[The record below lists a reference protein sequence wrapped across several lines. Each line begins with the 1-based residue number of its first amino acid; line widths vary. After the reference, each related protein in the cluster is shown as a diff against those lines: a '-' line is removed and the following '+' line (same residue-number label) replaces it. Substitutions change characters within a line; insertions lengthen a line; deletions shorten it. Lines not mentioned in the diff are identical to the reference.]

1 MRKFNRRRPN
11 ERTQRSRYHS
21 RYEKLRN
28 GEDFLFR
35 FAKELDISLEKE
47 VDPAIETV
55 VCDNGEIQIDYQ
67 YSQMY
72 DIVLCKKA
80 TPGYTVKCLRS
91 YDGSST
97 NICEIK
103 DFHFMPY
110 DKDTLVGAILYDLK
124 KNKMISYISELSD
137 EDDDY
142 YE

>member
-1 MRKFNRRRPN
+1 MRNFNRRIPS
-11 ERTQRSRYHS
+11 ERTQHTRYHS

-35 FAKELDISLEKE
+35 FAKELDRSLEKE

-55 VCDNGEIQIDYQ
+55 VCDNGEIQIDCQ

-72 DIVLCKKA
+72 DIVLYKKA

-91 YDGSST
+91 YDGSSK

-103 DFHFMPY
+103 DFHFMTY
-110 DKDTLVGAILYDLK
+110 DKDTLVGAIINDLR
-124 KNKMISYISELSD
+124 KNKMISYITELSD

-142 YE
+142 HE

>member
-1 MRKFNRRRPN
+1 MRNFTHRKHN
-11 ERTQRSRYHS
+11 ERTQRTPYHS
-21 RYEKLRN
+21 RCEKLRN

-35 FAKELDISLEKE
+35 FAKELDSSLEEE

-55 VCDNGEIQIDYQ
+55 VCDNGEIQIDCQ

-72 DIVLCKKA
+72 DIVLYKKA

-91 YDGSST
+91 YDGSSK

-110 DKDTLVGAILYDLK
+110 DKDTLVEAILNDLK
-124 KNKMISYISELSD
+124 KNKMISYITELSD

>member
-1 MRKFNRRRPN
+1 MRNFNRRKPN
-11 ERTQRSRYHS
+11 EMTQRTRYHS

-35 FAKELDISLEKE
+35 FAKELDRSLEKE
-47 VDPAIETV
+47 VDPEIETI
-55 VCDNGEIQIDYQ
+55 VCDNGEIQIDYH

-72 DIVLCKKA
+72 DIMLCKKA

-103 DFHFMPY
+103 NFHFMTD
-110 DKDTLVGAILYDLK
+110 DKNTLVGAILNDLK

-137 EDDDY
+137 EDE

>member
-1 MRKFNRRRPN
+1 MRNFNRRKFN
-11 ERTQRSRYHS
+11 ERTPRTRYHS

-35 FAKELDISLEKE
+35 FAKELDSALEEE
-47 VDPAIETV
+47 VHPDIETV
-55 VCDNGEIQIDYQ
+55 VCDNGEIQIDFQ

-72 DIVLCKKA
+72 DIVLCKKL

-103 DFHFMPY
+103 NFRFMTY

-124 KNKMISYISELSD
+124 KNKMISYITELSD
-137 EDDDY
+137 ED
-142 YE
+142 EHE